1 MPRGDTRAPE
11 AEVDARIIPPDTSN
25 SAEELAKLL
34 GVAADA
40 AATAFQQDKTRRD
53 NRDAADAALDFSEG
67 NQNADRFAKSIAYR
81 NAWQRQGAKKL
92 ALDIGNAA
100 TQAVTERINDSD
112 HPATLE
118 DIDEAIEGT
127 FRKHLT
133 DGQGNLLDFGTS
145 EAKVILASALQE
157 VRAGLIPQAERAI
170 KLQTDTRFLTTW
182 AVNSTHEFRRGLQIG
197 APVDPLAPLPEDG
210 APTVTGEVP
219 PPGQPSGA
227 PEGPVNVEAA
237 LAQVPPSIS
246 KEAAKQFLLAS
257 LFNEA
262 HENGDI
268 SILSGIEDSRGKDGL
283 PTFTPD
289 EVHSILKARQEIA
302 EHAAKAA
309 ALARG
314 QLWQKNADNLL
325 IAMISDKPP
334 SDDFI
339 AKAAQDGQIDPTTA
353 YTLIQHNRAARDDVE
368 REAKAERR
376 QADADANAGY
386 DALTAGEAARLSVG
400 DLSGSSPDELF
411 RAGKLGPPGKKALS
425 RYRQL
430 QAAEREGEQRNR
442 DKPEY
447 GQYLGRLKIEYG
459 GQQAS
464 PFLAPQ
470 FQQGSSHV
478 NFYGMT
484 AFYKS
489 RVSKG
494 MEPEE
499 AYLATIDRFGPPKDA
514 AAARRQLLEELRA
527 KKAASDR

>member
-53 NRDAADAALDFSEG
+53 NRDAADAALEFSEG

-339 AKAAQDGQIDPTTA
+339 AKAEQDGQIDPTTA

-368 REAKAERR
+368 REAKAE
-376 QADADANAGY
+376 
-386 DALTAGEAARLSVG
+386 
-400 DLSGSSPDELF
+400 
-411 RAGKLGPPGKKALS
+411 
-425 RYRQL
+425 
-430 QAAEREGEQRNR
+430 
-442 DKPEY
+442 
-447 GQYLGRLKIEYG
+447 
-459 GQQAS
+459 
-464 PFLAPQ
+464 
-470 FQQGSSHV
+470 
-478 NFYGMT
+478 
-484 AFYKS
+484 
-489 RVSKG
+489 
-494 MEPEE
+494 
-499 AYLATIDRFGPPKDA
+499 
-514 AAARRQLLEELRA
+514 
-527 KKAASDR
+527 